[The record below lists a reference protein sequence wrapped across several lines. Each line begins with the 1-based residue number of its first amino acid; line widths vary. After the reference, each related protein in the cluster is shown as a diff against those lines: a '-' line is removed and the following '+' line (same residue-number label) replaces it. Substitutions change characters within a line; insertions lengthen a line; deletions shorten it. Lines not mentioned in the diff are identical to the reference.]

1 MSGPTRTQTT
11 QDSGPVSATVAPNAR
26 VADDRPLFDHDSE
39 GRNIP
44 SPLGLRLLA
53 LLSLGL
59 STGTSIGV
67 LFAGAGFWFFNCVE
81 GSCSGSTTLAVALL
95 AGVYAFSGICMAIIS
110 LVACR
115 LIMRPRR
122 RGEYWPT
129 ASLGVVYSLQGGA
142 LTPLLA
148 GFESGVPILLVFLG
162 LAMVCAWV
170 AIIIRRERPLRSAIA
185 GRRGES

>member
-1 MSGPTRTQTT
+1 MSEPAATRPTGDQR
-11 QDSGPVSATVAPNAR
+11 PVSPSVAPNAR
-26 VADDRPLFDHDSE
+26 AADDRPLFDHDTE

-44 SPLGLRLLA
+44 SPLGLRLLS

-81 GSCSGSTTLAVALL
+81 GSCSGSTTLAIALL
-95 AGVYAFSGICMAIIS
+95 AGVYTFSGICMAIIS

-115 LIMRPRR
+115 LILRPRR

-129 ASLGVVYSLQGGA
+129 ASLGIVYSLQGGA

-148 GFESGVPILLVFLG
+148 DFESGVPILLVFLG
-162 LAMVCAWV
+162 LALVCAWV
-170 AIIIRRERPLRSAIA
+170 AILIRRERPLRPAIA
-185 GRRGES
+185 GRRDDS